1 MAQTVKN
8 LTTVQETRVQ
18 SLGQEDPLE
27 KEMATHSGILAWR
40 VPRTEEPGGLQ
51 SMVSQRVGHNSVI
64 ALSLFT
70 FVIVSQGLFIY
81 VWEQSCFRVL
91 GSSTWWHQESGRPS
105 ALEKKNLRAVG

>member
-18 SLGQEDPLE
+18 CLGQEGPLE

-40 VPRTEEPGGLQ
+40 IPRTEEHGGLQ

-64 ALSLFT
+64 APSLFT
-70 FVIVSQGLFIY
+70 FVIVRVRVYLSMSGNKA
-81 VWEQSCFRVL
+81 VL
-91 GSSTWWHQESGRPS
+91 GRWEVLPGGIKNQED
-105 ALEKKNLRAVG
+105 LVL

>member
-8 LTTVQETRVQ
+8 LTTVQESRVQ

-70 FVIVSQGLFIY
+70 FVIVRVRVYLSMSGNKA
-81 VWEQSCFRVL
+81 VL
-91 GSSTWWHQESGRPS
+91 GRWEVLPGGIKNQED
-105 ALEKKNLRAVG
+105 LVL

>member
-51 SMVSQRVGHNSVI
+51 SMVSQRVGHSSVI

-70 FVIVSQGLFIY
+70 FVIVRVRVYLSMSGNKA
-81 VWEQSCFRVL
+81 VL
-91 GSSTWWHQESGRPS
+91 GRWEVLPGGIKNQED
-105 ALEKKNLRAVG
+105 LVL